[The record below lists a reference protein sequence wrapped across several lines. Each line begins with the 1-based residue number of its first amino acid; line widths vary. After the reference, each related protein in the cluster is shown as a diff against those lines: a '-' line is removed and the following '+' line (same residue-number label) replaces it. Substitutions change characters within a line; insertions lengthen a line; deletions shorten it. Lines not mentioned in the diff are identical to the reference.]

1 MARYP
6 IGCGSSSVRGM
17 LLSVSKCRTL
27 LSVLSFSLSHSVGYT
42 SVGWLGRDSDSILY
56 NTNSS
61 HAPLAQTTVGWLGRD
76 SDSILYN
83 TNSSHAPLAQTTGDR
98 RRAGRYRRQADSRQ
112 TGGEWADTD
121 CTSGTSVSCN
131 KCNTLLTL
139 ILPVDTI
146 GSSGDSLYLRTRSS
160 TRNRGSCQ
168 VCIESPTLD
177 SRCNL
182 LNLLHRRRLS
192 IPSIPR
198 CPIPRTDI

>member
-1 MARYP
+1 MSALLLPPHSRTHPCSASHCELRARYP

-61 HAPLAQTTVGWLGRD
+61 HAPLAQTT
-76 SDSILYN
+76 
-83 TNSSHAPLAQTTGDR
+83 GDR
-98 RRAGRYRRQADSRQ
+98 RRAGRYRRQVDSRQ

-139 ILPVDTI
+139 
-146 GSSGDSLYLRTRSS
+146 LYFTFGVELSRPPEMDLR
-160 TRNRGSCQ
+160 
-168 VCIESPTLD
+168 VYE
-177 SRCNL
+177 
-182 LNLLHRRRLS
+182 
-192 IPSIPR
+192 
-198 CPIPRTDI
+198 

>member
-1 MARYP
+1 MIVAYRSSVRSRDSWAWWCFLVLGKCIGLDLQSSQTHDDDAARYP

-98 RRAGRYRRQADSRQ
+98 RRAGRYRRRWQADSRQ

-139 ILPVDTI
+139 
-146 GSSGDSLYLRTRSS
+146 LYFTFGVELSRPPEMDLR
-160 TRNRGSCQ
+160 
-168 VCIESPTLD
+168 VYE
-177 SRCNL
+177 
-182 LNLLHRRRLS
+182 
-192 IPSIPR
+192 
-198 CPIPRTDI
+198 